1 MIDEVHGLNAHMM
14 ISIWSSFGP
23 KTKPFKELEKEGLLM
38 DMATWPNRV
47 WKDGRLTLIIL
58 LA

>member
-1 MIDEVHGLNAHMM
+1 MCIRDRIDEVHGLNAHMM

-38 DMATWPNRV
+38 DMAC
-47 WKDGRLTLIIL
+47 L
-58 LA
+58 LYTSRCV